1 MIKKILIGFGI
12 VLVLGAGVIY
22 MILPPVNVPMG
33 IFSGGIKADELS
45 LAERI
50 ILPEGFQFSVFAKD
64 LKGVRMMQVTSN
76 GDLLATTPRA
86 GQVHLIHKDA
96 NGDGIGDDSE
106 VILSDLNRPHGVAL
120 FEDWIYIAEIDAI
133 GRIRFDPSTRKTS
146 GIYERIVTG
155 LPADGG
161 HWTRTIRAGPDGWLY
176 VSVGS
181 SCNVC
186 IETDDRRA
194 ALLRISPDGKE
205 QELYATGLRNS
216 VGLDWSPRD
225 GGLYATD
232 NGRDML
238 GDDFPP
244 EELNLIVKD
253 GFYGWPFINAYG
265 DLDPDH
271 GAGNEARLADNI
283 DPVHGFRPHNA
294 PLGIRFLRS
303 GHYPDAYHH
312 DALVAL
318 HGSWNRSEK
327 DGYKVVRLHWSD
339 EDTIT
344 ESDFMAGFL
353 VDGNVIGRPVDI
365 AESPSGEIFISDD
378 FNGSIYRVVYSGP

>member
-1 MIKKILIGFGI
+1 MIKKILIGFCTVLALAGLGI
-12 VLVLGAGVIY
+12 YL
-22 MILPPVNVPMG
+22 ILPPVNVPLG
-33 IFSGGIKADELS
+33 LFSGGIKADELS

-50 ILPEGFQFSVFAKD
+50 ILPEGFQFTVFAKD

-76 GDLLATTPRA
+76 GDVVATTPRA

-96 NGDGIGDDSE
+96 NGDGVSDNSE
-106 VILSDLNRPHGVAL
+106 VILSDLNRPHGVEL
-120 FEDWIYIAEIDAI
+120 FEGWLYIAEIDAV
-133 GRIRFDPSTRKTS
+133 GRIRFDPMARETS
-146 GIYERIVTG
+146 GSYEQIVTG
-155 LPADGG
+155 LPDDGG
-161 HWTRTIRAGPDGWLY
+161 HWTRTIRAGTDGWLY

-186 IETDDRRA
+186 IETDARRA
-194 ALLRISPDGKE
+194 AVLRISPDGKE
-205 QELYATGLRNS
+205 QTLYATGLRNS
-216 VGLDWSPRD
+216 VGMDWSPRD

-244 EELNLIVKD
+244 EELNLVVKD

-271 GAGNEARLADNI
+271 GEGNETRLTDNI

-294 PLGIRFLRS
+294 PLGIRFLQF
-303 GHYPDAYHH
+303 GNYPDTYHH

-339 EDTIT
+339 NDSIT
-344 ESDFMAGFL
+344 ESDFMTGFL
-353 VDGNVIGRPVDI
+353 INGDVIGRPVDI

-378 FNGSIYRVVYSGP
+378 FNGSIYRVVYSGQ